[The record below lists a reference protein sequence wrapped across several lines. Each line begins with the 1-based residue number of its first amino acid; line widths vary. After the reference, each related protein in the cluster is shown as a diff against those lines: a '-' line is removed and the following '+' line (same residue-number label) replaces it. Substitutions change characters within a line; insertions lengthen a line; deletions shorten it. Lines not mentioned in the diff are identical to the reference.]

1 MNLDFF
7 LELLF
12 PPKCP
17 GCLEILKPDEK
28 ASGFCRDCLK
38 GVSFI
43 SSNYCLKCGLLLDDA
58 KKIYCRSCEQ
68 MGKMFDSA
76 RSTYLYKSV
85 MKDAMY
91 QFKYGNMRDFGAT
104 FARDMAR
111 LHGAEIMKH
120 KPQVVIPVPMYRK
133 KQNKRGYNQAEVLA
147 KALAKELRLP
157 VDANYIRRIVDTV
170 PMKELGRSGRIE
182 NLENAFQ
189 IRDCSVQYDRII
201 LVDDIY
207 TTGSTVDAI
216 TKVLKDVGKVSEVY
230 VMTACSGRSD

>member
-1 MNLDFF
+1 MNLNFF
-7 LELLF
+7 LNLLF

-17 GCLEILKPDEK
+17 GCMEILKPDERVN
-28 ASGFCRDCLK
+28 GFCRDCLK
-38 GVSFI
+38 GISFI
-43 SSNYCLKCGLLLDDA
+43 SSNYCLKCGLSLADT
-58 KKIYCRSCEQ
+58 KKTYCRSCEQ
-68 MGKMFDSA
+68 MGKTFDLA
-76 RSTYLYKSV
+76 RSVYLYKGV

-91 QFKYGNMRDFGAT
+91 QLKYGNMRDFGTT
-104 FARDMAR
+104 FAKDMAGF
-111 LHGAEIMKH
+111 HGAEIMKYR
-120 KPQVVIPVPMYRK
+120 PQVVIPVPMYRK
-133 KQNKRGYNQAEVLA
+133 KQKKRGYNQAEVLA

-189 IRDCSVQYDRII
+189 IRNCGVQYDRVI

-207 TTGSTVDAI
+207 TTGSTVNAVA
-216 TKVLKDVGKVSEVY
+216 KVLKDVGKVSEVY